1 MTHIFYY
8 KFIFN
13 KTMDCYQGFL
23 FQFCDIENLV
33 SLSKNLT
40 KSNLFAKEKQ
50 KNPKFSQLFSQNNNK
65 VCHKKC
71 SLEEI

>member
-1 MTHIFYY
+1 M
-8 KFIFN
+8 
-13 KTMDCYQGFL
+13 FL

-40 KSNLFAKEKQ
+40 KLILFAQEKQ
-50 KNPKFSQLFSQNNNK
+50 KNPKFSHSLCQNNNK

-71 SLEEI
+71 SLEEN